1 MNEQIITIDGVKNII
16 RTPKEPDSKVLIEL
30 YDVCNRLFKDKPQC
44 FYKHEEVEA
53 LRKNKERIFLD

>member
-1 MNEQIITIDGVKNII
+1 MNEQTIIVEGIKNTI
-16 RTPKEPDSKVLIEL
+16 RTPKEPDSKVLEDL

-53 LRKNKERIFLD
+53 IRKSRDKIFI